1 MKDVRDV
8 LVQADAVAAKLAAAA
23 HDGAK
28 VAVGPAMYA
37 AFSDVSQIARNAMV
51 DATGNTELRLLGA
64 ANKVQVASEVAE
76 SMLRKAAQWLMW
88 KAIAVI
94 SAATLSKCLFAWMA
108 VGVEQQDLGR
118 IAQQFDER

>member
-1 MKDVRDV
+1 
-8 LVQADAVAAKLAAAA
+8 
-23 HDGAK
+23 
-28 VAVGPAMYA
+28 
-37 AFSDVSQIARNAMV
+37 MV
-51 DATGNTELRLLGA
+51 DATGNTERRLLGA

-108 VGVEQQDLGR
+108 VWVEQQDLGR
-118 IAQQFDER
+118 IAQQFDELQVKVKQLQGENAAVRGRGGSK